1 MRLTRSVAEAAP
13 RVAHVLRKYD
23 PAEWGGTETH
33 VVAITRELSARG
45 WGVEIHAPAGPTAAD
60 HALASGVALRRF
72 DAFCPY
78 LGDRTSLRALRAA
91 GGNIVSLEEPLRLAR
106 DRSLS
111 LAHVHTSGR
120 IAGGVRTAMRLT
132 GRPYVISAHGPVMVD
147 TAILAEES
155 ARRQRGAWDVG
166 GPFGLLLGARRVLDD
181 AARILVFN
189 EPERAALAARHGDRA
204 VCMDHGVDAARFA
217 GGDAGRARARWPEL
231 GEGPVVALVG
241 RMAAQKNQAL
251 AVAAFA
257 RGAPPDHRLAL
268 AGAETDPGYRASVER
283 EARAL
288 GVADRVHFLGNVRPA
303 DVPDLLARS
312 SLVLVPS
319 THETFGLAVL
329 EGWAA
334 DRPVLFARRSA
345 LAGLAQALGGEAGAA
360 VPTLDVDA
368 WAAAMGRMLASEPDR
383 RAAAAAG
390 AALVRARFDWTR
402 VATRLIA
409 LYAEVIEEAR
419 RSPAPHAARRRAA
432 EGRTG

>member
-1 MRLTRSVAEAAP
+1 MPLRRSAAP

-23 PAEWGGTETH
+23 PVEWGGTETH
-33 VVAITRELSARG
+33 VVAITRELAARG
-45 WGVEIHAPAGPTAAD
+45 WGVEVHAPAGPTAAD
-60 HALASGVALRRF
+60 HALAPGVALRRF
-72 DAFCPY
+72 GAFCPY
-78 LGDRTSLRALRAA
+78 VGDRTSLKALRAA
-91 GGNIVSLEEPLRLAR
+91 GGNIVSIDEPLRLLR

-147 TAILAEES
+147 TEILAEES
-155 ARRQRGAWDVG
+155 ARRRRGAWDVG
-166 GPFGLLLGARRVLDD
+166 GPFGLLLGARRVLQD

-189 EPERAALAARHGDRA
+189 EREREALAAHHGDRA
-204 VCMDHGVDAARFA
+204 VCMDHGVDADRFA
-217 GGDAGRARARWPEL
+217 GGDAARARARWPEL
-231 GEGPVVALVG
+231 GGRAPVVALVG

-257 RGAPPDHRLAL
+257 RGAPADHRLAL
-268 AGAETDPGYRASVER
+268 AGAETDPGYRAVVER

-288 GVADRVHFLGNVRPA
+288 GVADRVHFLGNVRPD
-303 DVPDLLARS
+303 DVPDLLARA

-334 DRPVLFARRSA
+334 ERPVLFARRSA
-345 LAGLAQALGGEAGAA
+345 LAGLAQALGDDGGAA

-368 WAAAMGRMLASEPDR
+368 WAAAVRRMLTSEPER

-390 AALVRARFDWTR
+390 AALVRARFSWAS

-409 LYAEVIEEAR
+409 LYDDVLDEAR